1 MQLAK
6 IHDTEIETFWQAVVD
21 RDASM
26 DGRFFFAVESTGVF
40 CRPSCPARRPKR
52 QKVSFYETISD
63 ALSAGYRACLRCK
76 PDQSIVNEDRKRL
89 AERACELL
97 KEYVNEPLDQSLSLT
112 ELAERLDVSP
122 FQLHRAFKENYGLT
136 PKQYASSQRLSRFKE
151 SVRNSKTVTDALYE
165 AGYGSSSRLYEKSSA
180 RLGMTPASYRK
191 GGKGAKIRYSIRS
204 CELGLLLTAAT
215 DRGLCS
221 VRFGENERKLTQ
233 ELKNEFPHAELVRD
247 ESSLAD
253 WSELVND
260 FINAKSSSKSLP
272 LDIQASA
279 FEWKVWNHLRSLHT
293 GETRTY
299 GEIARAIGQPTAS
312 RAVARACAANP
323 VAVVIP
329 CHRVVPASGGPGGYR
344 WGSDRKKRLLE
355 FESRSKKS

>member
-6 IHDTEIETFWQAVVD
+6 LHDEFKTFWQAVLD

-26 DGRFFFAVESTGVF
+26 DGRFVFAVESTGIF
-40 CRPSCPARRPKR
+40 CRPSCPSRRPTR
-52 QKVSFYETISD
+52 QKVSFFATI
-63 ALSAGYRACLRCK
+63 AEAIKAGYRACLRCH
-76 PDQSIVNEDRKRL
+76 PDRLIVNEDRHRI

-97 KEYVNEPLDQSLSLT
+97 QEYTNGSSDRSPSLS
-112 ELAERLDVSP
+112 ELAEQVDVSP
-122 FQLHRAFKENYGLT
+122 YQLHRAFKDVYGLT
-136 PKQYASSQRLSRFKE
+136 PKQYTESQRLSRFKE

-191 GGKGAKIRYSIRS
+191 GGKGARIRYSIRPS
-204 CELGLLLTAAT
+204 RLGLLLTAAT
-215 DRGLCS
+215 DRGLCA
-221 VRFGENERKLTQ
+221 VRFGESKIKLTE
-233 ELKNEFPHAELVRD
+233 ELKKEFPHAEIIRD

-253 WSELVND
+253 WTSLVQD
-260 FINAKSSSKSLP
+260 FVQAKDGTKILP

-279 FEWKVWNHLRSLHT
+279 FEWKVWNHLRHLHA

-299 GEIARAIGQPTAS
+299 GQIAKAIGQPTAS
-312 RAVARACAANP
+312 RAVARACASNP

-329 CHRVVPASGGPGGYR
+329 CHRVVPAAGGTGGYR
-344 WGSDRKKRLLE
+344 WGVDRKKKLLE
-355 FESRSKKS
+355 IEARSKKS